1 MLKGYNIIGD
11 SEIAEGEDY
20 LQAFNPTHQKNLPE
34 KFFIATD
41 LVLESAVDK
50 SVIAFESY
58 KNTSATE
65 RAVFLETIADEI
77 DNIGNELIER
87 AKMETGL
94 TEQRLTSERGRT
106 TGQLKL
112 FAELLREGSW
122 VEAVIDIALPDR
134 KPFP

>member
-50 SVIAFESY
+50 SVNAFESY

-94 TEQRLTSERGRT
+94 TEQRLTGERGRT

-122 VEAVIDIALPDR
+122 VEAVIDIA
-134 KPFP
+134 